1 MAEYTEYQ
9 KNNPTKS
16 TRLPIKVS
24 EKFDELCEAR
34 KLKPAKLLKD
44 LIIEYLIKEKILT
57 MDFKFND

>member
-24 EKFDELCEAR
+24 EKFDELCKVR